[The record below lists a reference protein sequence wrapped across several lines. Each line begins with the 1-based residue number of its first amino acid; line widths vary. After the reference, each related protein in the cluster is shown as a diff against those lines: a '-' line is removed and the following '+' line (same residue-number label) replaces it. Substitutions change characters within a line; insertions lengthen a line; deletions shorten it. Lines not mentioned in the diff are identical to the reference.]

1 MRAGSIPVPG
11 RGLQTRE
18 MYAIPTNRRGVM
30 GFWDHASPADWAA
43 VLATFPLFA
52 DVAER
57 RLRALARHATFAE
70 YGAGDVVIEQGAPG
84 DALYVILSGSARAR
98 GRPAARKLGVGDYF
112 GEMALLDGA
121 PRSATVVATG
131 ELHVMRLPRRAFLS
145 LAEHE
150 PAVALRMLGNLGSQ
164 IRRLEI
170 RPAV

>member
-1 MRAGSIPVPG
+1 
-11 RGLQTRE
+11 
-18 MYAIPTNRRGVM
+18 MYAIPANRRGVM

-131 ELHVMRLPRRAFLS
+131 ELHVMRLPRRVFLS
-145 LAEHE
+145 FAEHE